1 MTSHQG
7 DILLRVIGSIGTALV
22 NNIARERGDTHWMDV
37 SNEELSGGLVTGV
50 SLGLR
55 NGHIKTRKVRLVI
68 VPGDVDQMA
77 SDTVVLLDLQTTA

>member
-1 MTSHQG
+1 MVS
-7 DILLRVIGSIGTALV
+7 
-22 NNIARERGDTHWMDV
+22 NIHWMDV

-55 NGHIKTRKVRLVI
+55 NGHIKTRKVRVVL

-77 SDTVVLLDLQTTA
+77 SDTLVLLDIQTTEERRKIREDFFEAFP